1 MGSTQA
7 KEQPLAAITDKNL
20 PSSSSTTTTVDNSE
34 TKPKCKAC
42 CACPETKKVRDECV
56 LFNGQEN
63 CSKEIEAH
71 LACMRAAGF
80 NI

>member
-1 MGSTQA
+1 MGSIQA
-7 KEQPLAAITDKNL
+7 KGQPLAVADKTL
-20 PSSSSTTTTVDNSE
+20 PSSATVDNGE

-42 CACPETKKVRDECV
+42 CACPDTKKIRDECV
-56 LFNGQEN
+56 LFNGQEH

-71 LACMRAAGF
+71 RACMRAAGF